1 MSQAEPFAELRS
13 ELPNPPRSD
22 DASHAGSDDEGAPEG
37 APNGA
42 AGQSFD
48 DAMRRDLERRISM
61 LASGSEATFGPLGT
75 GDWIATFLLFVLLPL
90 FLVWIY
96 R

>member
-1 MSQAEPFAELRS
+1 
-13 ELPNPPRSD
+13 
-22 DASHAGSDDEGAPEG
+22 
-37 APNGA
+37 
-42 AGQSFD
+42 
-48 DAMRRDLERRISM
+48 M
-61 LASGSEATFGPLGT
+61 LASGSESTFGPLGT